1 MSYTRQQATY
11 HANHLTAKGNAEEAF
26 TRSLTSARV
35 EMNPHQVN
43 AALFALRSP
52 LSKGVLLAD
61 EVGLGKTIEA
71 GLVIS
76 QRWAEQRRRIL
87 LVVPASL
94 RKQWSQELRD
104 KFNLPSKILEAK
116 EHRDLIKAGRARPFE
131 LPGTIIICSYE
142 FAGRKAD
149 ELRAARWDLVVFD
162 EAHRLR
168 NVHKKG
174 TAKIAKVLKDA
185 LGDRYKILL
194 TATPLQNNL
203 TELYGLVS
211 IIDETHFGGIN
222 AFKAQYTGAAANPAS
237 QQLLRDRL
245 EPICNRTLR
254 RQVQEAGHINFRQ
267 RTARTFQFEPS
278 DAEQQLYDDL
288 SEYLRDPDTVAYGGR
303 MNALVL
309 LQARKVL
316 GSSTFAV
323 ARYLDSLL
331 ERLRDKKTATADMFD
346 DFEAGDLDEL
356 DDFEDDDDGTD
367 LDHVDPVKLAAEIEL
382 VTGMRDLAHSITHN
396 AKGEKLVE
404 ILPTVLDQIEEK
416 GGRRKAVIFTES
428 TRTQRYLANL
438 LSHNGYEGQVVLM
451 NGSNNDPDS
460 RAIYHAWKAEHAG
473 TDRVSGSR
481 TADMKAAVVD
491 AFKSKD
497 RTILIA
503 TESGAEGINLQFCSL
518 LVNYD
523 LPWNPQR
530 IEQRIGRCHRY
541 GQLVDVTVVNMLNMK
556 NGAEARIHELLNEKL
571 HLFEGVFGASDEVLG
586 ILTDGI
592 DFEKEVLRIVQQ
604 ARSTQEAD
612 REFDDLTARIRDSI
626 DADLAMAREKVLE
639 HLDSEVVSR
648 LHRRDQAIK
657 ESVPEFEQ
665 RLLMIARGMLPDAD
679 FPAPESRQFHHDGRH
694 WSTDWKE
701 ADANDWQFFRAN
713 DDLGERLIEQ
723 ATAHDPHE
731 TPAALVFDP
740 SAYAFAGQLGGVTD
754 LAGQAGWLRVYKA
767 VMPVPDAPK
776 EEIIVVAV
784 ADGGTLLHAEIGDK
798 LMKAPA
804 REEGPAEGT
813 PPEDRIETARAD
825 IFDEFVKRVQ
835 DDSYHLL
842 LEEEDRLN
850 RYAGDMEL
858 ELQASIA
865 SLEDEIRE
873 LDRTKRNPNLTM
885 EEGLKIRREVGRL
898 QSRRD
903 ALVLDQH
910 EQKKK
915 VRADVQRRID
925 EIEAMLMQ
933 QPRIEPVLT
942 LRWRVEPG
950 ALREGALTGE
960 PAAEKRAA

>member
-1 MSYTRQQATY
+1 MSYTSEQATY
-11 HANHLTAKGNAEEAF
+11 HAHKLTASGDAEEAF

-87 LVVPASL
+87 LIVPASL

-104 KFNLPSKILEAK
+104 KFNLPSKILESK
-116 EHRDLIKAGRARPFE
+116 EHRDLIKAGRGRPFE
-131 LPGTIIICSYE
+131 LPNTVIICSYE

-174 TAKIAKVLKDA
+174 TAKIAKALKSA

-222 AFKAQYTGAAANPAS
+222 AFKAQYTGAAFNLAS

-267 RTARTFQFEPS
+267 RTAVTFQFEPS
-278 DAEQQLYDDL
+278 DDEQQLYDSL

-331 ERLRDKKTATADMFD
+331 ERLRNKKVASIDMID
-346 DFEAGDLDEL
+346 DFEAGDFDEFNEL
-356 DDFEDDDDGTD
+356 IDDDNAQD
-367 LDHVDPVKLAAEIEL
+367 LEYVDPAKLASEIAL
-382 VTGMRDLAHSITHN
+382 VDGMRDLAHSITHN

-404 ILPTVLDQIEEK
+404 ILPTVLDQIEQK
-416 GGRRKAVIFTES
+416 GGKRKAVIFTES
-428 TRTQRYLANL
+428 KRTQRYLADL
-438 LSHNGYEGQVVLM
+438 LSSNGYSGQLVLM
-451 NGSNNDPDS
+451 NGSNSDPES
-460 RAIYHAWKAEHAG
+460 RKIYNEWKAEHAG

-491 AFKSKD
+491 AFRSDD
-497 RTILIA
+497 RSILIA

-556 NGAEARIHELLNEKL
+556 NGAEARIHQLLEEKL
-571 HLFEGVFGASDEVLG
+571 HLFDGVFGASDEVLG

-592 DFEKEVLRIVQQ
+592 DFEKEVLRIVQN
-604 ARSTQEAD
+604 ARSTEDAD
-612 REFDDLTARIRDSI
+612 REFDELTDRIKDSI
-626 DADLAMAREKVLE
+626 DTDLEMTREKVLE
-639 HLDSEVVSR
+639 HLDSDVVAK
-648 LHRRDQAIK
+648 LHRRDKAIK

-665 RLLMIARGMLPDAD
+665 RLLMVARGMLPDAN
-679 FPAPESRQFHHDGRH
+679 FPMPESRQFTYDGRQ

-701 ADANDWQFFRAN
+701 ADANNWQFFRAN
-713 DDLGERLIEQ
+713 DDLGADLIEK
-723 ATAHDPHE
+723 ALAHDP
-731 TPAALVFDP
+731 TGDPVSIVFDP

-784 ADGGTLLHAEIGDK
+784 TDTGTLLHADIGDK

-804 REEGPAEGT
+804 LGEGLAKGAPPTAKIEVAGEE
-813 PPEDRIETARAD
+813 
-825 IFDEFVKRVQ
+825 IFGDFIKRVQ
-835 DDSYHLL
+835 DESYQLL
-842 LEEEDRLN
+842 MEEEDRLN
-850 RYAGDMEL
+850 RYASDMEL
-858 ELQASIA
+858 EVQASIA
-865 SLEDEIRE
+865 ALDDEIRE

-885 EEGLKIRREVGRL
+885 EEGLKIRREVGKL

-903 ALVLDQH
+903 DLVLDQH

-915 VRADVQRRID
+915 VRAEVNGRID
-925 EIEAMLMQ
+925 EIQNMLMK
-933 QPRIEPVLT
+933 QPTIEPVLT
-942 LRWRVEPG
+942 LRWRVELG
-950 ALREGALTGE
+950 AISGNEASTVSQ
-960 PAAEKRAA
+960 AA